1 MSPFAG
7 FEMPVQ
13 YAGIMEEHLAVRRR
27 AGLFDVSHMGEILV
41 SGPHAAAFAQH
52 LVTGDVEDLDDGRAM
67 YTVMCRH
74 DGGIVDDLLVYRLEK
89 DRYMFV
95 VNAANTSKDL
105 EWMTQHNA
113 EKAQINDISDD
124 IALIAVQGPRSIAIA
139 EHALDTKLDDLKYY
153 HFRTVHSGPLHR
165 STFALVSR
173 TGYTGEIGV
182 EIYCDSD
189 VAIDVWN
196 ALMEAGA
203 GEGLQPAGLGARD
216 TLRIEAGYCLYGN
229 DISEETNPLEAGL
242 SWLTK
247 LEKDDFIGRSALQRA
262 REEGLD
268 RKLVA
273 FVLQERGIPRTGYAI
288 LSPEGTEIGSVTS
301 GTQSPVLQQG
311 VGLGYVHNS
320 PDFTRPGSELLV
332 SARGRDVRAEVRK
345 PPLHD
350 S

>member
-1 MSPFAG
+1 MKRTPLHRVHIDLGARMSPFAG

-74 DGGIVDDLLVYRLEK
+74 DGRFVDDLLVYRLEK

-153 HFRTVHSGPLHR
+153 HYRTV
-165 STFALVSR
+165 
-173 TGYTGEIGV
+173 
-182 EIYCDSD
+182 
-189 VAIDVWN
+189 
-196 ALMEAGA
+196 
-203 GEGLQPAGLGARD
+203 
-216 TLRIEAGYCLYGN
+216 
-229 DISEETNPLEAGL
+229 
-242 SWLTK
+242 
-247 LEKDDFIGRSALQRA
+247 
-262 REEGLD
+262 
-268 RKLVA
+268 
-273 FVLQERGIPRTGYAI
+273 
-288 LSPEGTEIGSVTS
+288 
-301 GTQSPVLQQG
+301 
-311 VGLGYVHNS
+311 
-320 PDFTRPGSELLV
+320 
-332 SARGRDVRAEVRK
+332 
-345 PPLHD
+345 
-350 S
+350 